1 MNVHV
6 IPGCFTSII
15 LLKYVDLLGKSRYHI
30 IDLTDKDRV
39 YLYEGDI
46 MLLKLIN
53 LESKRRDAILNAA
66 LKEFSTK
73 GFDEASTNVIAKE
86 AGISKGLMFHYVNSK
101 KDLFLFLYDYCT
113 DMINK
118 EYFDLM
124 NFNEKDI
131 FERLRQ
137 SYLLQLELLQKHP
150 WIFEFN
156 KVGAVTRSDEIN
168 KELEDRLEGK
178 QTLCYEAMF
187 DLFDESKFREGL
199 DIEKCKQLIF
209 WANIGFANQM
219 LEEIRNSEINELDY
233 DKVIAKLD
241 GYLNE
246 LRKIFYK

>member
-1 MNVHV
+1 M
-6 IPGCFTSII
+6 FSKI
-15 LLKYVDLLGKSRYHI
+15 L
-30 IDLTDKDRV
+30 
-39 YLYEGDI
+39 
-46 MLLKLIN
+46 N

-66 LKEFSTK
+66 LKEFATK

-86 AGISKGLMFHYVNSK
+86 SGISKGLMFHYVNSK

-124 NFNEKDI
+124 NFDEKDI

-156 KVGAVTRSDEIN
+156 KLTAITKSDEIN
-168 KELEDRLEGK
+168 KELEERLKGK
-178 QTLCYEAMF
+178 RSLCYETMF
-187 DLFDESKFREGL
+187 GFLDESKFREGL

-209 WANIGFANQM
+209 WANIGFTNQI
-219 LEEIRNSEINELDY
+219 LEDIRNSEINELDY
-233 DKVIAKLD
+233 DKIIESLD
-241 GYLNE
+241 GFFNE
-246 LRKIFYK
+246 LRKVFYK